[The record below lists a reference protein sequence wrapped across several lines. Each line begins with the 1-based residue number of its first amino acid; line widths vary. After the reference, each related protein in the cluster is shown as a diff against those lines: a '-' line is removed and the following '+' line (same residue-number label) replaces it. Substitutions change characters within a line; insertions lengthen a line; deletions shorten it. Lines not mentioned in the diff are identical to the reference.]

1 MANHTANGV
10 KKKKKSVAQKWKDVL
25 EDRGV
30 KQIWLADRT
39 GISQEHIS
47 NILAERVLL
56 TDENR
61 DKINEILGT
70 NFK

>member
-25 EDRGV
+25 ENRGV